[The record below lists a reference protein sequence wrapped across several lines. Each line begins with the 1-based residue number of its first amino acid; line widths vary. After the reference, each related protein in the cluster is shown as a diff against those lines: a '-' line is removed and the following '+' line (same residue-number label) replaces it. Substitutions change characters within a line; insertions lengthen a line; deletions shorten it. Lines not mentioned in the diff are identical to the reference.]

1 MLEKMD
7 LVDHWLTQTG
17 RKSCN
22 KNMNIAAFSW
32 IEFELT
38 LIKQTA

>member
-17 RKSCN
+17 RKRCS

-32 IEFELT
+32 IDFELT
-38 LIKQTA
+38 LIKQTV